1 METKNYR
8 IKAKKIDRDQRTFSG
23 YAAVFGNVDSYN
35 DIIERGAFKKTIQE
49 RGDRIKVMYNHMWMI
64 GRVQAI
70 EETAKGL
77 YVECYISDTMRGNE
91 VLTLIH
97 DGAVDEMSIGYEPIN
112 SQYEDVKGEKVRI
125 IREIKLYEVSPVDF
139 AANDQAIITEIKSL
153 AMLRGYDVTD
163 DDIERLMQ
171 SITAMKT
178 GRKAPEE
185 VPDEIADNIFAKLNQ
200 IKEILH
206 GNQGAL

>member
-1 METKNYR
+1 M
-8 IKAKKIDRDQRTFSG
+8 
-23 YAAVFGNVDSYN
+23 
-35 DIIERGAFKKTIQE
+35 
-49 RGDRIKVMYNHMWMI
+49 
-64 GRVQAI
+64 
-70 EETAKGL
+70 
-77 YVECYISDTMRGNE
+77 DT
-91 VLTLIH
+91 
-97 DGAVDEMSIGYEPIN
+97 
-112 SQYEDVKGEKVRI
+112 
-125 IREIKLYEVSPVDF
+125 EVSPVDF